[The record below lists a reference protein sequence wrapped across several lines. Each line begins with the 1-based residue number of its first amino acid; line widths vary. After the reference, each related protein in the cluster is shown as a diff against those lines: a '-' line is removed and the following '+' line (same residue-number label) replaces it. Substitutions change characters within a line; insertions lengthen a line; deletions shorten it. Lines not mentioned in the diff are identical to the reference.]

1 MRRLQTRV
9 MRLVEFRKY
18 LLAGAAATGSLFATL
33 AAGAQTTTAFEGYNP
48 GDPLGS
54 AARELVRLVRQQC
67 DVSQE
72 RVVVGVAS
80 LPIEQQTL
88 TRDQGNNIMAQ
99 VHAAFSRLPNVRVI
113 DFKDVGA
120 MEELRTVGL
129 TSGPNAGNVE
139 QIMRQ
144 AEVRVQ
150 ATGQKVGRNIRFQLR
165 GTHRDRQDCDVSTPP
180 VELSAQL
187 VGEVFSSTEVVFGN
201 MARDLWRRS
210 RDVTFVG
217 MSASSGGGGGVD
229 PFLSEY
235 FLRQMKLAVSKN
247 KDDNADIR
255 NTELVV
261 LPRREASLQQGQRWD
276 TEVYV
281 EPMMNGY
288 KLIIESNK
296 ANTTTISHE
305 GLIQAADLPSQ
316 RKADL
321 VRQASMIRAPAPP
334 PRGAG
339 TARAARAPGDAAV
352 LSITGAPTRVQDSV
366 DDQTGE
372 QRYAFQ
378 LFRESFVEF
387 EVVRLNGRQISFKP
401 ELFGANGMPVDG
413 FPPGTARI
421 NLRRYRLPAG
431 QYELR
436 VTPEERGRHDF
447 VLATRA
453 ASTSSMLEFE
463 PTGRLTRRFNDWFAG
478 ERMLPPGPG
487 GQPGKICYAYT
498 QAMEVSPAG
507 WREQRPYIW
516 IAINGDP
523 KIQEIAH
530 FIDDAT
536 RYDRDAGVK
545 VNFEDQGGAF
555 RPLGVKAIKRGQS
568 AWFEPAATNARGDAI
583 LDRES
588 VRAYTQGHSIVV
600 SGRTAEG
607 KPAEVRYSL
616 VGYRGAINAAA
627 LNCGRA
633 DLAQDLVWRR

>member
-1 MRRLQTRV
+1 
-9 MRLVEFRKY
+9 MRLGNFRKIV
-18 LLAGAAATGSLFATL
+18 LAGGAAAATL
-33 AAGAQTTTAFEGYNP
+33 CAASAAGAQTTTAFEGFNP
-48 GDPLGS
+48 NDPLGS

-67 DVSQE
+67 DLTQE
-72 RVVVGVAS
+72 RIVVGVAS
-80 LPIEQQTL
+80 LPIDQQQL

-99 VHAAFSRLPNVRVI
+99 VHAAFSRQAGVRLI

-120 MEELRTVGL
+120 MEDLRNAGIT
-129 TSGPNAGNVE
+129 TSANAGNVE
-139 QIMRQ
+139 EIMRQ

-165 GTHRDRQDCDVSTPP
+165 GTHRDKRDCDVSTPP

-187 VGEVFSSTEVVFGN
+187 VGEVFTSTEVVFGN

-210 RDVTFVG
+210 REVTFVG
-217 MSASSGGGGGVD
+217 MSASSGGGGGSVD
-229 PFLSEY
+229 PFLSDH

-261 LPRREASLQQGQRWD
+261 LSRREASTQQGHRWD
-276 TEVYV
+276 TDVFV

-288 KLIIESNK
+288 KLIVESNR
-296 ANTTTISHE
+296 ANTTSISHE
-305 GLIQAADLPSQ
+305 GLIQAGDLPSQ
-316 RKADL
+316 RKSDL

-334 PRGAG
+334 PRSNGP
-339 TARAARAPGDAAV
+339 ARPVRAPGDAAV

-387 EVVRLNGRQISFKP
+387 DVVKINGAQISFKP
-401 ELFGANGMPVDG
+401 ELFGPNGMPVDG
-413 FPPGTARI
+413 FPPGRARI

-436 VTPEERGRHDF
+436 VAAEERGRHDF
-447 VLATRA
+447 ILASRA

-463 PTGRLTRRFNDWFAG
+463 PVGRLTRRFNDWFAG
-478 ERMLPPGPG
+478 ERTLEAPPGG
-487 GQPGKICYAYT
+487 RPGKLCFAYT
-498 QAMEVSPAG
+498 QAVEVSPAG
-507 WREQRPYIW
+507 WREQRPFIW

-536 RYDRDAGVK
+536 RYNAGAGFK
-545 VNFEDQGGAF
+545 AGFEDQSGAL
-555 RPLGVKAIKRGQS
+555 RPLGIKAITRKNKAGETVS
-568 AWFEPAATNARGDAI
+568 VTLEPSVNNAKGEAI

-588 VRAYTQGHSIVV
+588 VRAYTQGQSIVIN
-600 SGRTAEG
+600 GRTADG

-616 VGYRGAINAAA
+616 AGYRGAINAAA